1 MHLKIINPNT
11 TVAMTEGI
19 AKAARAVA
27 AQGAEIESCN
37 PSDGP
42 PSIEGWYDDAIA
54 AAAVMETIRADDG
67 RADAIIIA
75 CFGDPG
81 LQAAKEATTRPVV
94 GIAQAAM
101 TMAALIAD
109 GFSIVTT
116 LARTIPISNHL
127 VRAYGMEHYCRAVIA
142 ADIPVLM
149 LEEEPQKCYQLIE
162 AECRQTLEKD
172 RAGAIVL
179 GCAGMS
185 DTARRLTDSL
195 GVPVL
200 DGVACAVKL
209 CESLVGLRLSTSA
222 ASYPQ
227 PLAKTYAGKFSSLSP
242 K

>member
-109 GFSIVTT
+109 GFFHRYHACPHHTHQQPFGPRLRHGT
-116 LARTIPISNHL
+116 LLPRRYRRRYSGADVGRRT
-127 VRAYGMEHYCRAVIA
+127 AKM
-142 ADIPVLM
+142 
-149 LEEEPQKCYQLIE
+149 
-162 AECRQTLEKD
+162 
-172 RAGAIVL
+172 
-179 GCAGMS
+179 
-185 DTARRLTDSL
+185 
-195 GVPVL
+195 
-200 DGVACAVKL
+200 
-209 CESLVGLRLSTSA
+209 LSTD
-222 ASYPQ
+222 
-227 PLAKTYAGKFSSLSP
+227 
-242 K
+242 